1 MRRER
6 RENPSDLLIFRIS
19 KIFSALS
26 VVFSAFS
33 AVKGFSSAGN
43 EIMEAVEHSCPRC
56 HSTVD
61 DNSPFCPNCEA
72 AQVLV
77 APKEYARSPVTVAVE
92 GTSAFLNAGTF
103 PNSTGNRDAK
113 AELRAAFYA
122 AIVGAVLSLVQPGA
136 SFVIALPV
144 AGFLSVVLY
153 RRFRLKSEPSRRT
166 GFRLGAITGL
176 FAFGLLMIV
185 IATGTLAFHSEADA
199 HAQVIQVIQQ
209 AQARNPDPQARQV
222 FEYFMTPQGMALM
235 MVVGFVFMGTLFVL
249 LSGVGGAISASL
261 LRRKAPPGQ

>member
-1 MRRER
+1 MEISGRRR
-6 RENPSDLLIFRIS
+6 RNPAAIFVQRGHFWI
-19 KIFSALS
+19 L
-26 VVFSAFS
+26 
-33 AVKGFSSAGN
+33 AVGRRRLPHAMQDA
-43 EIMEAVEHSCPRC
+43 IMEAVEHSCPRC

-77 APKEYARSPVTVAVE
+77 APKDYARSPVTVEVE
-92 GTSAFLNAGTF
+92 SPSAFLNAGSLL
-103 PNSTGNRDAK
+103 NSTGHKDAK

-122 AIVGAVLSLVQPGA
+122 AIIGAVLSLVQPQAG
-136 SFVIALPV
+136 FVIALPV

-153 RRFRLKSEPSRRT
+153 RRFSLKSQPSPRT
-166 GFRLGAITGL
+166 GFRLGAMGGL
-176 FAFGLLMIV
+176 FAFGLMMIV
-185 IATGTLAFHSEADA
+185 IAAGTLAFHSEADT
-199 HAQVIQVIQQ
+199 HAQVIQIIQQ

-222 FEYFMTPQGMALM
+222 FEYFKTPQGMAFI
-235 MVVGFVFMGTLFVL
+235 MVFGFVFVGVLFVL